1 MTVQP
6 IYKKVFPYF
15 RGKRLDRFAH
25 CFKLSPSTTILD
37 VGGDSSYWQYRT
49 IPAQI
54 TLLNLYDIPSDAM
67 PGYQYVRGDGTS
79 LEYPANSFDIAHS
92 NSVIEH
98 VSTWERQVA
107 FAREIRRVGRGV
119 WVQTPAKCFPVECHT
134 LDPFFHSLPKHWRR
148 RLLRNGTLWGLLNRP
163 SLAEID
169 EFLDTTRLLTFKE
182 MQELFPDC
190 TIITERFGG
199 IPKAYIAYRAI
210 PSASNR
216 FGTAE
221 SFAAPASAAK

>member
-25 CFKLSPSTTILD
+25 CFKLSSATTILD
-37 VGGDSSYWQYRT
+37 VGGGPIYWQYRT

-54 TLLNLYDIPSDAM
+54 TILNQYDIPSNAM
-67 PGYQYVRGDGTS
+67 PGYHYVRGDGTN
-79 LEYPANSFDIAHS
+79 LEYPDNSFDIAHS

-98 VSTWERQVA
+98 VSTWDRQVA
-107 FAREIRRVGRGV
+107 FAREIRRVGHGV

-134 LDPFFHSLPKHWRR
+134 LDPFFHSFPKHWRR
-148 RLLRNGTLWGLLNRP
+148 RLLRRGTLWGWLNRP
-163 SLAEID
+163 TMAEID
-169 EFLDTTRLLTFKE
+169 EFLDTTRLLTFDE

-190 TIITERFGG
+190 TIITERFAGF
-199 IPKAYIAYRAI
+199 PKSYIAYRAI
-210 PSASNR
+210 PSPSSRKVSREN
-216 FGTAE
+216 
-221 SFAAPASAAK
+221 SAAPLIAAR